1 MKKVEAIIRSDKLED
16 LKNALTGSGLAK
28 GMTVSQV
35 LGYGNQRGFAEFVR
49 GQRIVPTLLAKVKV
63 EIVVKDM
70 AVDEVVDAIRSDVS
84 PISAIK
90 ATVLSSVDVMFF
102 SIVNFGKFKLARS
115 PNKAN
120 RPIKIRLHFWK
131 NLGKS
136 KKDFCF
142 FLVFLG
148 LALDLPFFFPFANR
162 SPPQSY

>member
-70 AVDEVVDAIRSDVS
+70 AVDEVVDAIRSAV
-84 PISAIK
+84 
-90 ATVLSSVDVMFF
+90 ATGEVMGRFLSFLLMMLSVFVL
-102 SIVNFGKFKLARS
+102 VN
-115 PNKAN
+115 
-120 RPIKIRLHFWK
+120 
-131 NLGKS
+131 
-136 KKDFCF
+136 
-142 FLVFLG
+142 VVET
-148 LALDLPFFFPFANR
+148 PFNIMEA
-162 SPPQSY
+162 

>member
-70 AVDEVVDAIRSDVS
+70 AVDEVVDAIRSAVATGEVGDGKILLFLLMMLSVFVQANVVET
-84 PISAIK
+84 PFNIMK
-90 ATVLSSVDVMFF
+90 A
-102 SIVNFGKFKLARS
+102 
-115 PNKAN
+115 
-120 RPIKIRLHFWK
+120 
-131 NLGKS
+131 
-136 KKDFCF
+136 
-142 FLVFLG
+142 
-148 LALDLPFFFPFANR
+148 
-162 SPPQSY
+162 